1 MQEDEKS
8 KELSMEELF
17 GELVKTTEDLLSV
30 EDQYQQLQLG
40 FLRLQADFENYR
52 KRVLKEKEETRQ
64 LATKQVMEDLLPV
77 LDNFERAV
85 GVDEPKGELGKF
97 LQGVQ
102 MIYVQLMDVLKN
114 NGLAVIDCVG
124 KEFNPEVHQAVMKC
138 KVNDGNDNTVL
149 EEVQKGY
156 FLNNKL
162 IRPSMV
168 KVSSRN

>member
-1 MQEDEKS
+1 
-8 KELSMEELF
+8 
-17 GELVKTTEDLLSV
+17 
-30 EDQYQQLQLG
+30 
-40 FLRLQADFENYR
+40 
-52 KRVLKEKEETRQ
+52 
-64 LATKQVMEDLLPV
+64 
-77 LDNFERAV
+77 
-85 GVDEPKGELGKF
+85 
-97 LQGVQ
+97 